1 MKVLIL
7 SCNTGSGHNACA
19 AAVQEALVARGV
31 ACNIRDGLAF
41 VSRPVSRL
49 ISAAHVRLY
58 RSMPRLYGRGYS
70 LAERRSAAGG
80 DGGDSLSFR
89 FFSLGARP
97 LRACIA
103 SEGYTHVVSTHL
115 FPAMMLTAMQRRDP
129 LPIHTAFISTD
140 YTASPGYEAIAVD
153 RCIAPAPELI
163 PDFTKPGVP
172 ASHVLGCGIPVS
184 RAFQTA
190 MDKSAA
196 RRALG
201 LDADCRHIL
210 IMSGSMGCG
219 PLERVLARLN
229 ERLGTG
235 IEISIICGTNR
246 GLHRRL
252 LRRYGAQKNCHIHDF
267 VDQISLYMDSADLYL
282 TKPGGLSVSEA
293 LSKKLPMLFLQAV
306 EGCETYNMRYCLN
319 RGAAV
324 TADGADAVAD
334 LCARLICDDAALKKM
349 RDSMAGLFE
358 VPAAEVVCDCL
369 FSMGE

>member
-219 PLERVLARLN
+219 PIPVMVRSIAASMPDDW
-229 ERLGTG
+229 
-235 IEISIICGTNR
+235 EITVVCGTNEELKNELCQEYQNHAGVHIR
-246 GLHRRL
+246 GYEKEMPAL
-252 LRRYGAQKNCHIHDF
+252 LA
-267 VDQISLYMDSADLYL
+267 SADLYL
-282 TKPGGLSVSEA
+282 TKPGGLSTSEA
-293 LSKKLPMLFLQAV
+293 AAAAVPMVLVDAV
-306 EGCETYNMRYCLN
+306 AGCEENNLRHFVKLGM
-319 RGAAV
+319 AV
-324 TADGADAVAD
+324 TADTAMEVAEVCVE
-334 LCARLICDDAALKKM
+334 LMEEQEMLAEMKQKM
-349 RDSMAGLFE
+349 RRNASGS
-358 VPAAEVVCDCL
+358 AAEAMWCVL
-369 FSMGE
+369 HR